1 MKNKFNNIAIIGNS
15 KKFIQII
22 KEIFPR
28 AKIIIYSWRLL
39 NQKKLSYNFAKKP
52 DLIIVGGY
60 DFRSFGYSYLDYY
73 NVNITFPFNFIKSLL
88 KSTTLVIY
96 IDTINKLRSKKNI
109 FTLSRYEFAKKK
121 LCFQLYK
128 TINTFRVLSLPVIK
142 NNKNEAFIFG
152 NRLTKFI
159 FNIAI
164 NLKLIDSISLDNLK
178 KKIIYTMRIESLRRP
193 YSFSLKPLFLFIPRN
208 HFIDRI
214 LRSVSG

>member
-1 MKNKFNNIAIIGNS
+1 MKNKFNNISIIGNS
-15 KKFIQII
+15 KKFIKII
-22 KEIFPR
+22 KEVFPR
-28 AKIIIYSWRLL
+28 SKIIIYSWRSL
-39 NQKKLSYNFAKKP
+39 NQKELSYNFVKKS
-52 DLIIVGGY
+52 DLILVSGY
-60 DFRSFGYSYLDYY
+60 DFHSFSYSYLDYY

-109 FTLSRYEFAKKK
+109 FTLSRYEFAKKE

-128 TINTFRVLSLPVIK
+128 TINIFRVLSLPVIK

-152 NRLTKFI
+152 SKPTKFI

-164 NLKLIDSISLDNLK
+164 NLKLINSISLGNLK
-178 KKIIYTMRIESLRRP
+178 KKLIYTMGIKSLRMP
-193 YSFSLKPLFLFIPRN
+193 YSFSLKPLFLSIPRN

-214 LRSVSG
+214 LRCVSG

>member
-1 MKNKFNNIAIIGNS
+1 MKNKFNNISIIGNS
-15 KKFIQII
+15 KKFIKII
-22 KEIFPR
+22 KVVFPR
-28 AKIIIYSWRLL
+28 SKIIIYSWRSL
-39 NQKKLSYNFAKKP
+39 NQKELSYNSVKKS
-52 DLIIVGGY
+52 DLILICGY
-60 DFRSFGYSYLDYY
+60 DFNSFSYSYLDYY
-73 NVNITFPFNFIKSLL
+73 NVNITFPFKFIKSLL

-128 TINTFRVLSLPVIK
+128 TINIFRVLSLPVIK
-142 NNKNEAFIFG
+142 NNKNDAFIFG

-164 NLKLIDSISLDNLK
+164 NLKLINSISLGNLK
-178 KKIIYTMRIESLRRP
+178 KKLIYTMGIKSLRMP
-193 YSFSLKPLFLFIPRN
+193 YSFSLKPLFLSIPRN

-214 LRSVSG
+214 LRCVSG

>member
-1 MKNKFNNIAIIGNS
+1 MRNKFNNIAILGKS
-15 KKFIQII
+15 KKFIKII

-28 AKIIIYSWRLL
+28 SKIIIYSWRLL
-39 NQKKLSYNFAKKP
+39 NQKKLSCNFVKKF
-52 DLIIVGGY
+52 DLILVSGY
-60 DFRSFGYSYLDYY
+60 DFHSFNYSFLDYY
-73 NVNITFPFNFIKSLL
+73 NVNIAFPFNFIKSLL

-109 FTLSRYEFAKKK
+109 FTLSRYEFAKKE

-128 TINTFRVLSLPVIK
+128 TINIFRVLSLPVIK
-142 NNKNEAFIFG
+142 NNKNEALIFG

-164 NLKLIDSISLDNLK
+164 NLKLIKSISLSNLK
-178 KKIIYTMRIESLRRP
+178 KKLMYTIRIKSLKKP
-193 YSFSLKPLFLFIPRN
+193 YFFSLKPLFLSIPRN

-214 LRSVSG
+214 LRCISG